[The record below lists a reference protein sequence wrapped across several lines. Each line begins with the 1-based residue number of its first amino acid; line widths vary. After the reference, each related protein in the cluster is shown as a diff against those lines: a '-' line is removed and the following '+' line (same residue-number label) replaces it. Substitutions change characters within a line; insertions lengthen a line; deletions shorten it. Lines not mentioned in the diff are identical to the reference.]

1 MPRSVKH
8 RRRRGRTTISSK
20 HQVTLPVDALARAG
34 LATGDRLIVEVRGP
48 GELALRRVADPIER
62 FGGALTGVFEP
73 GELDRLRDE
82 WR

>member
-1 MPRSVKH
+1 MTREVKH
-8 RRRRGRTTISSK
+8 RRRGRTTVSSK

-34 LATGDRLIVEVRGP
+34 LATGDQLAVEVVGP
-48 GELALRRVADPIER
+48 GQLILRRVADPVK
-62 FGGALTGVFEP
+62 GYSGVLTGIYEP

>member
-1 MPRSVKH
+1 MRQEVKH
-8 RRRRGRTTISSK
+8 RRRGQTTVSSK

-34 LATGDRLIVEVRGP
+34 LATGDRLVVEVRGP
-48 GELALRRVADPIER
+48 GELALRRVDEVVDR
-62 FGGALTGVFEP
+62 FAGALTGIYEP